1 MANETTSST
10 YSTHSLSYI
19 LGENAVPANLP
30 SMVVSRLAN
39 EVDIDGQPSN
49 TFQVAVHADLGAA
62 LGGTEGTAITSNT
75 ALSYASAIQ
84 GAVVEGAL
92 VRAVVTDNAV
102 ASKFPGLAGVSDAM
116 QTLPFEQ
123 KLAVLQPEVD
133 RLAAMCMEKYEDDH
147 CNLLGGFSNTAG
159 TSGSDLST
167 ADIFSAI
174 YTFDTLDA
182 SNQNRALVLTP
193 NQVDELRRDL
203 AVTSGGLGGSLW
215 SAQIDASIF
224 GAGGIPENGL
234 IGSFMGIPV
243 YQYSHSLRTLE
254 NGDGGSPEVFADV
267 AGALI
272 AIGSGDPTVAGN
284 PVGALL
290 TVRKGGL
297 KVRLEQSAAE
307 RGTIVVV
314 SMEYVAVELK
324 DAHGVSIITDAP

>member
-49 TFQVAVHADLGAA
+49 TFQVAVHNDLGAA
-62 LGGTEGTAITSNT
+62 SGGTEGTAITSNT

-102 ASKFPGLAGVSDAM
+102 ATKFPGLAGVSDAM

-147 CNLLGGFSNTAG
+147 CNLLGGFSN
-159 TSGSDLST
+159 SVGSTGVDLST

-203 AVTSGGLGGSLW
+203 SIASGIGIGGSLW
-215 SAQIDASIF
+215 QSQIDASVF
-224 GAGGIPENGL
+224 NGAGIPENGL
-234 IGSFMGIPV
+234 IGSFMGIPC
-243 YQYSHSLRTLE
+243 YQYSHSLRTLV
-254 NGDGGSPEVFADV
+254 NTNADV
-267 AGALI
+267 AGALL

-284 PVGALL
+284 PVGALMS
-290 TVRKGGL
+290 VRKGGL

>member
-1 MANETTSST
+1 MANETTSSV

-49 TFQVAVHADLGAA
+49 TFQVAVHADLPAA
-62 LGGTEGTAITSNT
+62 TAGTEGTAITSNT

-159 TSGSDLST
+159 TSGTDLST

-174 YTFDTLDA
+174 YTYDTLDA

-203 AVTSGGLGGSLW
+203 SIASGIGIGGSLW
-215 SAQIDASIF
+215 QSQIDASVF
-224 GAGGIPENGL
+224 NGAGIPENGL

-243 YQYSHSLRTLE
+243 YQYSHSLRTLV
-254 NGDGGSPEVFADV
+254 NTNADV
-267 AGALI
+267 AGALL

-284 PVGALL
+284 PVGALMA
-290 TVRKGGL
+290 VRKGGL

-324 DAHGVSIITDAP
+324 DGHGVSIITDAP

>member
-62 LGGTEGTAITSNT
+62 SGGTEGTAITSNT
-75 ALSYASAIQ
+75 ALSYVSAIQ

-102 ASKFPGLAGVSDAM
+102 ATKFPGLAGVSDAM

-159 TSGSDLST
+159 NTGVDLSA

-203 AVTSGGLGGSLW
+203 AISGGGLGGSLW
-215 SAQIDASIF
+215 SSQIDASIF

-254 NGDGGSPEVFADV
+254 NAGADV
-267 AGALI
+267 AGALL

-284 PVGALL
+284 PVGALMA
-290 TVRKGGL
+290 VRKGGL

>member
-1 MANETTSST
+1 MANETTSTT

-49 TFQVAVHADLGAA
+49 TFQVAVHSDLGAA
-62 LGGTEGTAITSNT
+62 SGGTEGTAITSNT

-159 TSGSDLST
+159 STGVDLST

-203 AVTSGGLGGSLW
+203 AVTSGGVGGSLW
-215 SAQIDASIF
+215 TSQIDASIF
-224 GAGGIPENGL
+224 GAAGIPENGL
-234 IGSFMGIPV
+234 IGSFMGIPC
-243 YQYSHSLRTLE
+243 YQYSHSLRTLV
-254 NGDGGSPEVFADV
+254 NTNADV
-267 AGALI
+267 AGALL
-272 AIGSGDPTVAGN
+272 AIGSGDPTQAGN
-284 PVGALL
+284 PVGALMS
-290 TVRKGGL
+290 VRKGGL

-324 DAHGVSIITDAP
+324 DTHGVSIISDAP

>member
-1 MANETTSST
+1 MANETTSTT

-49 TFQVAVHADLGAA
+49 TFQVAVHSDLGAA
-62 LGGTEGTAITSNT
+62 SSGTEGTAISANT

-159 TSGSDLST
+159 STGVDLST
-167 ADIFSAI
+167 ANIFSAI

-215 SAQIDASIF
+215 TSQIDTSIF

-243 YQYSHSLRTLE
+243 YQYSHSLRTLV
-254 NGDGGSPEVFADV
+254 NTNADV
-267 AGALI
+267 AGALM
-272 AIGSGDPTVAGN
+272 AIGSGDPTQAGN
-284 PVGALL
+284 PVGALMS
-290 TVRKGGL
+290 VRKGGL

-324 DAHGVSIITDAP
+324 DTHGVSIITDAP

>member
-1 MANETTSST
+1 MANETTATT
-10 YSTHSLSYI
+10 YATHSLSYI

-30 SMVVSRLAN
+30 SLVVSRLAN
-39 EVDIDGQPSN
+39 EVDIDGQPST
-49 TFQVAVHADLGAA
+49 TFQVAVHNDLGAA
-62 LGGTEGTAITSNT
+62 TGGTEGTAITTNQ

-102 ASKFPGLAGVSDAM
+102 ATKFPGLAGVAEAM

-123 KLAVLQPEVD
+123 RLAVLQPEVD
-133 RLAAMCMEKYEDDH
+133 RLAAMCFEKFEDDH
-147 CNLLGGFSNTAG
+147 CNLLGGFSNSVG
-159 TSGSDLST
+159 SSGVDLSA

-174 YTFDTLDA
+174 YTYDTLDA
-182 SNQNRALVLTP
+182 SNQNRAMVLTP

-203 AVTSGGLGGSLW
+203 AVSGGGLGGALW
-215 SAQIDASIF
+215 SQQIDASIF

-234 IGSFMGIPV
+234 LGSFMGIPV
-243 YQYSHSLRTLE
+243 YQYSHSRRTTA
-254 NGDGGSPEVFADV
+254 NAGADV

-272 AIGSGDPTVAGN
+272 AIGAGDPTMAGN
-284 PVGALL
+284 PVGALM

-307 RGTIVVV
+307 RGTILVV
-314 SMEYVAVELK
+314 SLEYVAVELK
-324 DAHGVSIITDAP
+324 DEHGVSIITDAP

>member
-1 MANETTSST
+1 
-10 YSTHSLSYI
+10 
-19 LGENAVPANLP
+19 
-30 SMVVSRLAN
+30 
-39 EVDIDGQPSN
+39 
-49 TFQVAVHADLGAA
+49 
-62 LGGTEGTAITSNT
+62 
-75 ALSYASAIQ
+75 
-84 GAVVEGAL
+84 VVEGAL

-159 TSGSDLST
+159 STGVDLST

-203 AVTSGGLGGSLW
+203 AVTSGGVGGSLW
-215 SAQIDASIF
+215 TSQIDASIF
-224 GAGGIPENGL
+224 GAAGIPENGL
-234 IGSFMGIPV
+234 IGSFMGIPC
-243 YQYSHSLRTLE
+243 YQYSHSLRTLV
-254 NGDGGSPEVFADV
+254 NTNADV
-267 AGALI
+267 AGALL
-272 AIGSGDPTVAGN
+272 AIGSGDPTQAGN
-284 PVGALL
+284 PVGALMS
-290 TVRKGGL
+290 VRKGGL

-324 DAHGVSIITDAP
+324 DTHGVSIISDAP

>member
-1 MANETTSST
+1 MADETTSST

-30 SMVVSRLAN
+30 NMVVSRLAN

-49 TFQVAVHADLGAA
+49 TFQVAVHNDLGAA
-62 LGGTEGTAITSNT
+62 SGGTEGTAITGNT

-102 ASKFPGLAGVSDAM
+102 ATKFPGLAGVSDAM

-147 CNLLGGFSNTAG
+147 CNLLGGFTNTAG
-159 TSGSDLST
+159 SSGTDLST

-243 YQYSHSLRTLE
+243 YQYSHSLRTFA
-254 NGDGGSPEVFADV
+254 NDSADV
-267 AGALI
+267 CGALL
-272 AIGSGDPTVAGN
+272 AIGSGDPTQAGN
-284 PVGALL
+284 PVGALMA
-290 TVRKGGL
+290 VRKGGL

-324 DAHGVSIITDAP
+324 DAHGVSIITDAV

>member
-1 MANETTSST
+1 MANETTSTT

-49 TFQVAVHADLGAA
+49 TFQVAVHSDLGAA
-62 LGGTEGTAITSNT
+62 SSGTEGTAISANT

-159 TSGSDLST
+159 STGVDLST
-167 ADIFSAI
+167 ANIFSAI

-203 AVTSGGLGGSLW
+203 AVTSGGLGGWLCTSKTNT
-215 SAQIDASIF
+215 SSF

-243 YQYSHSLRTLE
+243 YQYSHSLRTLV
-254 NGDGGSPEVFADV
+254 NTNADV
-267 AGALI
+267 AGALM
-272 AIGSGDPTVAGN
+272 AIGSGDPTQAGN
-284 PVGALL
+284 PVGALMS
-290 TVRKGGL
+290 VRKGGL

-324 DAHGVSIITDAP
+324 DTHGVSIITDAP

>member
-49 TFQVAVHADLGAA
+49 TFQVAVHNDLGAA
-62 LGGTEGTAITSNT
+62 SGGTEGTAITSNT

-102 ASKFPGLAGVSDAM
+102 ATKFPGLAGVSDAM

-159 TSGSDLST
+159 STGVDLST
-167 ADIFSAI
+167 ANIFSAI

-215 SAQIDASIF
+215 TSQIDTSIF

-234 IGSFMGIPV
+234 IGSFMGIPC
-243 YQYSHSLRTLE
+243 YQYSHSLRTLV
-254 NGDGGSPEVFADV
+254 NTNADV
-267 AGALI
+267 AGALL
-272 AIGSGDPTVAGN
+272 AIGSGDPTQAGN
-284 PVGALL
+284 PVGALMS
-290 TVRKGGL
+290 VRKGGL

-324 DAHGVSIITDAP
+324 DTHGVSIITDAP

>member
-1 MANETTSST
+1 MANETTSTT

-49 TFQVAVHADLGAA
+49 TFQVAVHSDLGAA
-62 LGGTEGTAITSNT
+62 SSGTEGTAISANT

-159 TSGSDLST
+159 STGVDLST
-167 ADIFSAI
+167 ANIFSAI

-193 NQVDELRRDL
+193 HLVDELRRDL
-203 AVTSGGLGGSLW
+203 AVTSGGLGDSLW
-215 SAQIDASIF
+215 TSQIDTSIF

-243 YQYSHSLRTLE
+243 YQYSHSLRTLV
-254 NGDGGSPEVFADV
+254 NTNADV
-267 AGALI
+267 AGALM
-272 AIGSGDPTVAGN
+272 AIGSGDPTQAGN
-284 PVGALL
+284 PVGALMS
-290 TVRKGGL
+290 VRKGGL

-324 DAHGVSIITDAP
+324 DTHGVSIITDAP

>member
-1 MANETTSST
+1 MANETTSTT

-49 TFQVAVHADLGAA
+49 TFQVAVHNDLGAA
-62 LGGTEGTAITSNT
+62 SGGTEGTAITSNT

-102 ASKFPGLAGVSDAM
+102 ATKFPGLAGVSDAM

-147 CNLLGGFSNTAG
+147 CNLLGGFSN
-159 TSGSDLST
+159 SVGSTGVDLST
-167 ADIFSAI
+167 ANIFSAI

-243 YQYSHSLRTLE
+243 YQYSHSLRTLV
-254 NGDGGSPEVFADV
+254 NTNADV
-267 AGALI
+267 AGALM
-272 AIGSGDPTVAGN
+272 AIGSGDPTQAGN
-284 PVGALL
+284 PVGALMA
-290 TVRKGGL
+290 VRKGGL

>member
-1 MANETTSST
+1 MANETTSTT

-49 TFQVAVHADLGAA
+49 TFQVAVHSDLGAA
-62 LGGTEGTAITSNT
+62 SGGTEGTAITSNT

-159 TSGSDLST
+159 STGVDLST
-167 ADIFSAI
+167 ANIFSAI

-203 AVTSGGLGGSLW
+203 AVTSGGVGGSLW
-215 SAQIDASIF
+215 QSQIDASIF
-224 GAGGIPENGL
+224 GAAGIPANGL

-243 YQYSHSLRTLE
+243 YQYSHSLRTLV
-254 NGDGGSPEVFADV
+254 NTNADV
-267 AGALI
+267 AGALL
-272 AIGSGDPTVAGN
+272 AIGSGDPTQAGN
-284 PVGALL
+284 PVGALM

-324 DAHGVSIITDAP
+324 DTHGVSIITDAP

>member
-1 MANETTSST
+1 MANETTSTT

-49 TFQVAVHADLGAA
+49 TFQVAVHSDLGAA
-62 LGGTEGTAITSNT
+62 SSGTEGTAISSNT

-159 TSGSDLST
+159 STGVDLST
-167 ADIFSAI
+167 ANIFSAI

-215 SAQIDASIF
+215 TSQIDTSIF

-243 YQYSHSLRTLE
+243 YQYSHSLRTLV
-254 NGDGGSPEVFADV
+254 NTNADV
-267 AGALI
+267 AGALM
-272 AIGSGDPTVAGN
+272 AIGSGDPTQAGN
-284 PVGALL
+284 PVGALMS
-290 TVRKGGL
+290 VRKGGL

-324 DAHGVSIITDAP
+324 DTHGVSIITDAP

>member
-1 MANETTSST
+1 MANETTSSV

-49 TFQVAVHADLGAA
+49 TFQVAVHADLPAA
-62 LGGTEGTAITSNT
+62 TSGTEGTAITSNT
-75 ALSYASAIQ
+75 ALSYAAAIQ

-147 CNLLGGFSNTAG
+147 CNLLSGFSNGVG

-174 YTFDTLDA
+174 YTYDTLDA

-254 NGDGGSPEVFADV
+254 NSGADV

-284 PVGALL
+284 PVGALMA
-290 TVRKGGL
+290 VRKGGL

>member
-1 MANETTSST
+1 MANETTSTT

-30 SMVVSRLAN
+30 NMVVSRLAN

-49 TFQVAVHADLGAA
+49 TFQVAVHSDLGAA
-62 LGGTEGTAITSNT
+62 SGGTEGTAITSNT

-102 ASKFPGLAGVSDAM
+102 ATKFPGLAGVSDAM

-133 RLAAMCMEKYEDDH
+133 RLAGMCMEKYEDDH

-159 TSGSDLST
+159 ASGSDLST

-224 GAGGIPENGL
+224 GAGGIPANGL

-243 YQYSHSLRTLE
+243 YQYSHSLRTTA
-254 NGDGGSPEVFADV
+254 NAGADV
-267 AGALI
+267 CGALL

-284 PVGALL
+284 PVGALMA
-290 TVRKGGL
+290 VRKGGL

-324 DAHGVSIITDAP
+324 DAHGVSIITDAV